1 MRRVLPSA
9 CYASTRKLQV
19 PAKQTEN
26 PALSASLLLV
36 PPGFW
41 KLRMGM
47 AHPSSKCRFL
57 GEKRWAGGRPWV
69 SESPNLGCLEPSGSG
84 GLRKHAHRQR
94 PCSVSWDSLLGLVL
108 IHRFV
113 RSTGK
118 HPELRSITQ
127 QAFTETAPGPSM
139 GLSPGF
145 GGAYNLITIIRGQL
159 SVKLCD
165 TK

>member
-1 MRRVLPSA
+1 M
-9 CYASTRKLQV
+9 
-19 PAKQTEN
+19 
-26 PALSASLLLV
+26 
-36 PPGFW
+36 
-41 KLRMGM
+41 
-47 AHPSSKCRFL
+47 
-57 GEKRWAGGRPWV
+57 
-69 SESPNLGCLEPSGSG
+69 SESRDLGCLELSGRG
-84 GLRKHAHRQR
+84 GLLEPTRRQR
-94 PCSVSWDSLLGLVL
+94 PCSVSRDSLLGLVL

-113 RSTGK
+113 LLTGK

-145 GGAYNLITIIRGQL
+145 GGAYNLITIIRGRL